1 MNTLLLSIVRLQVDA
16 SKLTNKKK
24 SITAKAKIH
33 NCNSINVMYV
43 HKRVTKIKLIAVLS
57 SSRCCTKP

>member
-24 SITAKAKIH
+24 KY
-33 NCNSINVMYV
+33 NSKSQN
-43 HKRVTKIKLIAVLS
+43 TQL
-57 SSRCCTKP
+57 